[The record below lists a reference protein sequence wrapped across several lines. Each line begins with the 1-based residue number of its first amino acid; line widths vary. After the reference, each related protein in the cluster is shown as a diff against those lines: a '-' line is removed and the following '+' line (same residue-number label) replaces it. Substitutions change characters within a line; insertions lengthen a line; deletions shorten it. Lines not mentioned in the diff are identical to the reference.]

1 MGLGAAQHTAHGTSA
16 RRTSARR
23 TALGTRWKARLRT
36 ALGAATA
43 DGAGAELLNVQ
54 LRRNPWLRHHGEAG
68 QVSVWVIARRI
79 PVVVG
84 QITRR
89 GWRASPA
96 ALMVVVAA
104 TVCSAVLAGLTLVQ
118 SVNVL
123 GLIFGR
129 GSTAMPVRTVLPAV
143 GVLVG
148 FYCARACC
156 DTLVAHGQAVLA
168 YRIRRAAEVELYSL
182 ISRVEVSSFADTD
195 LADDLQRAADN
206 GIGYLQMSVA
216 GCVAVVSSL
225 LSMISSA
232 GVLAYLH
239 PLLLPLL
246 LVAVLPAG
254 LASVSSAR
262 MEYRSR
268 VRFSAMGRRLWIL
281 AGHLVDP
288 AEAAELRA
296 CSASP
301 MLFGEHAV
309 LADAVRDERI
319 RLGRAQANTALA
331 GRAVAGIGTG
341 TVYGVLA
348 WMLLRGWLA
357 LSRGLGA
364 AMAVRSV
371 QASLLALVLSVHS
384 LFEQALWVQDL
395 TDAVTQARR
404 RLPRVTGT
412 SCPPRFE
419 LLELRGI
426 EYTYPRARDDD
437 EQDTPSRMALKGVD
451 LTVRAGEVTALVGS
465 NGAGKST
472 LVKILAG
479 LLEPD
484 AGEVLWDGRDV
495 RDFDA
500 ASITGRA
507 AVCPQDPT
515 LWPISARSNIGVSEP
530 DAARVDPERAREA
543 ARLAGAAEAVEELP
557 RGWETILSPA
567 FHGGVGLSGG
577 QKAKAAIARA
587 IYRDDVSI
595 LILDEPTANLDP
607 LAEAAT
613 YRMVGRLRSR
623 KDLAIVI
630 VSHRL
635 GAVVGADQIAVF
647 DEGRIVASGTHTEL
661 MAQEGLYQR
670 MFQAQSSMY
679 IAAAA

>member
-1 MGLGAAQHTAHGTSA
+1 MGEANAARGRAARMDGFKAVLRALRGAAPAQ
-16 RRTSARR
+16 
-23 TALGTRWKARLRT
+23 
-36 ALGAATA
+36 
-43 DGAGAELLNVQ
+43 GAGPELLNVQ
-54 LRRNPWLRHHGEAG
+54 LRANPWLRHHGQAG

-84 QITRR
+84 QIARR
-89 GWRASPA
+89 GWSASPA
-96 ALMVVVAA
+96 ALIVAVA
-104 TVCSAVLAGLTLVQ
+104 GTVCSAVLSGLALVQ
-118 SVNVL
+118 SVAVL
-123 GLIFGR
+123 GLLFGR
-129 GSTAMPVRTVLPAV
+129 ASGAVSVNAAAPAV
-143 GVLVG
+143 GLLVG
-148 FYCARACC
+148 LYCGKAVS
-156 DTLVAHGQAVLA
+156 DTVISHGQAVLA
-168 YRIRRAAEVELYSL
+168 YRIKRAAELELYAL
-182 ISRVEVSSFADTD
+182 ISQVEVSSFADTD

-216 GCVAVVSSL
+216 GCVAVVSSI
-225 LSMISSA
+225 LSMVSAA

-239 PLLLPLL
+239 PILLPLL

-254 LASVSSAR
+254 FASVSSAR
-262 MEYRSR
+262 MEFRSR
-268 VRFSAMGRRLWIL
+268 LRFSAMGRRLWIL

-288 AEAAELRA
+288 GEAAELRA

-319 RLGRAQANTALA
+319 RLGRAQANAALL
-331 GRAVAGIGTG
+331 GRAVAGVGTG

-348 WMLLRGWLA
+348 WMLLRAWLP

-395 TDAVTQARR
+395 TDAVAGARR
-404 RLPRVTGT
+404 RLPRVTGVA
-412 SCPPRFE
+412 CPASFQM
-419 LLELRGI
+419 LELRGI

-437 EQDTPSRMALKGVD
+437 EEGAAPRIALKGVD
-451 LTVRAGEVTALVGS
+451 LSIRAGEVTALVGS

-484 AGEVLWDGRDV
+484 AGVVLWDGQDV
-495 RDFDA
+495 RGFDA
-500 ASITGRA
+500 ASITARA

-515 LWPISARSNIGVSEP
+515 LWPISARSNIGVCEP
-530 DAARVDPERAREA
+530 EAARVDLDRARDA
-543 ARLAGAAEAVEELP
+543 AQLAGAAETIGGLP

-567 FHGGVGLSGG
+567 FHGGVELSGG
-577 QKAKAAIARA
+577 QRAKAAIARA
-587 IYRDDVSI
+587 IYRMNVSV
-595 LILDEPTANLDP
+595 LIFDEPTANLDP
-607 LAEAAT
+607 LAEAAA
-613 YRMVGRLRSR
+613 YQMVGRLRGR

-635 GAVVGADQIAVF
+635 GAIANADKIAVF
-647 DEGRIVASGTHTEL
+647 DDGRIVASGTHTEL
-661 MAQEGLYQR
+661 MSQEGLYQR
-670 MFQAQSSMY
+670 MFDAQSAMY
-679 IAAAA
+679 TGSAA

>member
-1 MGLGAAQHTAHGTSA
+1 MDEAAGGRSRLVAAGGWRAGVRTLLGAAP
-16 RRTSARR
+16 
-23 TALGTRWKARLRT
+23 
-36 ALGAATA
+36 A
-43 DGAGAELLNVQ
+43 DGAGPALLNVQ
-54 LRRNPWLRHHGEAG
+54 LRANPWLRHHGQAG
-68 QVSVWVIARRI
+68 AVSVWVIARRI

-84 QITRR
+84 QIARR
-89 GWRASPA
+89 GWQASPA
-96 ALMVVVAA
+96 ALIVAVA
-104 TVCSAVLAGLTLVQ
+104 GTVCSAVFSGLALVE
-118 SVNVL
+118 SVAVL

-129 GSTAMPVRTVLPAV
+129 GTGAVSVHTALPAV
-143 GVLVG
+143 GLLVG
-148 FYCARACC
+148 LYCGKALA
-156 DTLVAHGQAVLA
+156 DTVIAHGQAVLA
-168 YRIRRAAEVELYSL
+168 YRIKRAAELELYAL
-182 ISRVEVSSFADTD
+182 ISQVEVSSFADTD

-216 GCVAVVSSL
+216 GCVAVVSSI
-225 LSMISSA
+225 LSMVSAA

-254 LASVSSAR
+254 FASVSSAR
-262 MEYRSR
+262 MEFRSR

-288 AEAAELRA
+288 GEAAELRA

-319 RLGRAQANTALA
+319 RLGRAQANAALL
-331 GRAVAGIGTG
+331 GRAVAGVGTG

-395 TDAVTQARR
+395 TDAVTAARR
-404 RLPRVTGT
+404 RLPRVTGV
-412 SCPPRFE
+412 SCPPRFQT
-419 LLELRGI
+419 LELRGI

-437 EQDTPSRMALKGVD
+437 EEDAAPRIALKGVD
-451 LTVRAGEVTALVGS
+451 LTIRAGEVTALVGS

-484 AGEVLWDGRDV
+484 AGLVLWDGQDV
-495 RDFDA
+495 RGFDA

-530 DAARVDPERAREA
+530 EAGRVDLGRAREA
-543 ARLAGAAEAVEELP
+543 ARLAGAAETIDELP

-567 FHGGVGLSGG
+567 FHGGVELSGG
-577 QKAKAAIARA
+577 QRAKAAIARA
-587 IYRDDVSI
+587 VYRDDVSM

-613 YRMVGRLRSR
+613 YEMVGRLRGR
-623 KDLAIVI
+623 PDLAIVI

-647 DEGRIVASGTHTEL
+647 ADGRILASGTHSEL
-661 MAQEGLYQR
+661 MSQEGLYR
-670 MFQAQSSMY
+670 SMFNAQSAMY
-679 IAAAA
+679 TGSNA

>member
-1 MGLGAAQHTAHGTSA
+1 MGEAVSDPGRAGNAGGWRAALRAVLGAAP
-16 RRTSARR
+16 
-23 TALGTRWKARLRT
+23 
-36 ALGAATA
+36 A
-43 DGAGAELLNVQ
+43 DGAGPAVLNVQ
-54 LRRNPWLRHHGEAG
+54 LRANPWLRHHGQAG

-84 QITRR
+84 QIARR
-89 GWRASPA
+89 GWQASPA
-96 ALMVVVAA
+96 ALIVVVAG
-104 TVCSAVLAGLTLVQ
+104 TVCSAVLSGLALVQ

-123 GLIFGR
+123 GLIFAR
-129 GSTAMPVRTVLPAV
+129 GTSVIAVRTALPAV
-143 GVLVG
+143 GLLAG
-148 FYCARACC
+148 LYCGKAIS
-156 DTLVAHGQAVLA
+156 DTVISHGQALLA
-168 YRIRRAAEVELYSL
+168 YRIKRAAELELYSL
-182 ISRVEVSSFADTD
+182 ISRIEVSSFADTD

-216 GCVAVVSSL
+216 GCVAVVSSIL
-225 LSMISSA
+225 TMVSSA

-254 LASVSSAR
+254 FASVSSAR

-288 AEAAELRA
+288 GEAAELRA

-319 RLGRAQANTALA
+319 RLGRAQANAALL
-331 GRAVAGIGTG
+331 GRAVAGVGTG

-395 TDAVTQARR
+395 TDAVTGARR

-419 LLELRGI
+419 ALELRGI

-437 EQDTPSRMALKGVD
+437 DLGTATRVALKGVD
-451 LTVRAGEVTALVGS
+451 LTIRAGEVTALVGS

-484 AGEVLWDGRDV
+484 AGQVLWDGQDARG
-495 RDFDA
+495 FDA

-530 DAARVDPERAREA
+530 EATQVDLDRARDA
-543 ARLAGAAEAVEELP
+543 ARLAGAAEVVDELP
-557 RGWETILSPA
+557 RGWDTILSPA
-567 FHGGVGLSGG
+567 FHGGVELSGG
-577 QKAKAAIARA
+577 QRAKAAIARA
-587 IYRDDVSI
+587 IYRNDVSI

-613 YRMVGRLRSR
+613 YQMVGRLRAR
-623 KDLAIVI
+623 QDLAIVI

-647 DEGRIVASGTHTEL
+647 DDGRIVAHGTHAEL
-661 MAQEGLYQR
+661 MTQHGLYQC
-670 MFQAQSSMY
+670 MFEAQSEMY
-679 IAAAA
+679 ISGKI